1 MAKANNQPVQIVM
14 EQEEQ
19 PAFEVVLIKQAEK
32 ELFSLPA
39 LLQAKTLDL
48 IDDLKMFGNALGEPQ
63 VKSMRNGLLELRAT
77 APDGI
82 SRSFF
87 FFTSG
92 KKAYIVHIFQK
103 KTQKTPKHNLDL
115 ALERMKKVKEELNR

>member
-1 MAKANNQPVQIVM
+1 M

-48 IDDLKMFGNALGEPQ
+48 IDDLKMFGNELGEPQ